1 MLLIRQAAVYA
12 PEYLGIKDVLIC
24 SNKIEAIEDHID
36 GEIPFCKVVDGHGK
50 KLTPGF
56 LDPHI
61 HITGGGGEGSFHTQ
75 VPAVKLSELLEG
87 GVTTVVGLLGTDGLT
102 RSVENLIAQAK
113 SLKEQGLTVYAL
125 TGSYGYPSTTITG
138 DVRKDILFVD
148 EIIGAKLA
156 ISDHRAP
163 NVTVDE
169 LIRLASDTR
178 VAGMLS
184 GKCGMVT
191 LHMGGDN
198 RALDLVMEALDKT
211 SIPIKI
217 FHPTHVTRAERLLEQ
232 AYQFANRGG
241 YIDMTCGSKG
251 KTAPTNCIMQA
262 KEKGVAMDR
271 ITLSSDGMGSWSTYD
286 AQGNLLKIGY
296 SRVDTVYEEIKKLVQ
311 QYGMPLEEALCF
323 GTSNTAHALELYPRK
338 GHIQVGAD
346 ADLLLMEENLDLNC
360 VIANGRL
367 MMEDGKLLVKGTYEQ
382 GSIER

>member
-163 NVTVDE
+163 NVTLDE
-169 LIRLASDTR
+169 LI
-178 VAGMLS
+178 
-184 GKCGMVT
+184 
-191 LHMGGDN
+191 
-198 RALDLVMEALDKT
+198 
-211 SIPIKI
+211 
-217 FHPTHVTRAERLLEQ
+217 
-232 AYQFANRGG
+232 
-241 YIDMTCGSKG
+241 
-251 KTAPTNCIMQA
+251 
-262 KEKGVAMDR
+262 
-271 ITLSSDGMGSWSTYD
+271 
-286 AQGNLLKIGY
+286 
-296 SRVDTVYEEIKKLVQ
+296 
-311 QYGMPLEEALCF
+311 
-323 GTSNTAHALELYPRK
+323 
-338 GHIQVGAD
+338 
-346 ADLLLMEENLDLNC
+346 
-360 VIANGRL
+360 
-367 MMEDGKLLVKGTYEQ
+367 
-382 GSIER
+382 